1 MFPARHHSL
10 RFLRLTFGGVNI
22 NSKFRTDHAAHLTS
36 VTLIIIASDNV
47 VSFVISLGGLVES
60 MLQAKLHTEVTPF
73 TSLCDNVNLA
83 MF

>member
-10 RFLRLTFGGVNI
+10 RFLRLLLSALNI

-36 VTLIIIASDNV
+36 VTLVIIASDNV
-47 VSFVISLGGLVES
+47 VSFAVGLGGLVES
-60 MLQAKLHTEVTPF
+60 MLQAKLYTEVTPF
-73 TSLCDNVNLA
+73 TSLCYNVNLA